1 MNNKMI
7 INLPHLA
14 DQVFGVPHYA
24 TRQIMDSVKAVLIPR
39 IQGVSAP
46 GIEMAIAPNDEPR
59 QDETQQPGGI
69 AVIPVQG
76 ILVSRRGQITAAC
89 TELTSYERIRAQLHV
104 ALNDPAVGE
113 IVLDIN
119 SGGGAV
125 YGCKELADYIFQC
138 RDTKPITAIVNF
150 SAFSAAYFIAAACSH
165 IVVSQTSGV
174 GSIGVIMEHME
185 ASKMEDELGLKF
197 TTFYRGDNKN
207 NGTPHAP
214 LSDGAA
220 AMYQSLVDG
229 AYETFTSSVAQ
240 YRGMKQQAVID
251 TQAALYFGADAVTAG
266 LADEVSDPQT
276 AINNVAARCKD
287 VKPGM
292 GQPAKQPKQS
302 IRIRAEAMNQQAQ
315 M

>member
-1 MNNKMI
+1 MNNKMM

-59 QDETQQPGGI
+59 QDDTQQPGGI

-89 TELTSYERIRAQLHV
+89 TELTSYERIRAQLYA
-104 ALNDPAVGE
+104 ALNDPSVGE

-119 SGGGAV
+119 SGGGAAA
-125 YGCKELADYIFQC
+125 GCKELADYIFQS
-138 RDTKPITAIVNF
+138 RDVKPITAIVNF
-150 SAFSAAYFIAAACSH
+150 SAFSAAYFIASACSRV
-165 IVVSQTSGV
+165 VVSQTSGV

-185 ASKMEDELGLKF
+185 SSKLEDEIGLKF
-197 TTFYRGDNKN
+197 TTIYRGDNKN
-207 NGTPHAP
+207 NGSSHEP
-214 LSDGAA
+214 LSEQALS
-220 AMYQSLVDG
+220 MYQGMIDNM
-229 AYETFTSSVAQ
+229 YEIFTTSVAE
-240 YRGMKQQAVID
+240 YRGMDLQAIID
-251 TQAALYFGADAVTAG
+251 TQAGAYFGDVAVKIG
-266 LADEVSDPQT
+266 LADEVSDPQS
-276 AINNVAARCKD
+276 AINAIAAKRRPAASPRQS
-287 VKPGM
+287 VKV
-292 GQPAKQPKQS
+292 
-302 IRIRAEAMNQQAQ
+302 RAELMNQQAQ

>member
-1 MNNKMI
+1 MNNKMM

-24 TRQIMDSVKAVLIPR
+24 TRQMMDSVKAVLIPR

-46 GIEMAIAPNDEPR
+46 GLEMAFQPDDDSNVQEP
-59 QDETQQPGGI
+59 QQACC

-76 ILVSRRGQITAAC
+76 ILVPRRGQITAAC
-89 TELTSYERIRAQLHV
+89 TELTSYERIRAQIY
-104 ALNDPAVGE
+104 AAMNDPSVAE

-174 GSIGVIMEHME
+174 GSVGVIMEHRE
-185 ASKMEDELGLKF
+185 ASKLEDELGLKF

-214 LSDGAA
+214 LSEGAA

-251 TQAALYFGADAVTAG
+251 TQAALYFGADAVASG

-287 VKPGM
+287 MKPGL
-292 GQPAKQPKQS
+292 GQPSKQPKQS